1 VQLIFE
7 YLVKGDVATAA
18 VDDATNAL
26 DQAKAGLAEETAG
39 LKAATDQAG
48 TPGDQNAAV
57 RAALGQLTQAKINLS
72 YATVTAP
79 ADGWVANIGSRPGQ
93 VVGAGQALFSLVE
106 DGEWWVDGN
115 FKETDLLRIRP
126 GQPVTVAIDMYPGTN
141 VMGKIASIGAGS
153 GAAFSLLAPQN
164 ATGNWVKVTQR
175 FHVVSNWILS
185 KAARCNFGL
194 GLVSQQLSTPLVWK
208 PIRWPLLIPIRPWPQ
223 SNGPSFW
230 RWF

>member
-141 VMGKIASIGAGS
+141 VRGKIASIGAGS

-175 FHVVSNWILS
+175 FPVRIELDPVKSSAMQLRVGAS
-185 KAARCNFGL
+185 VTATVDTSGL
-194 GLVSQQLSTPLVWK
+194 ET
-208 PIRWPLLIPIRPWPQ
+208 
-223 SNGPSFW
+223 N
-230 RWF
+230 